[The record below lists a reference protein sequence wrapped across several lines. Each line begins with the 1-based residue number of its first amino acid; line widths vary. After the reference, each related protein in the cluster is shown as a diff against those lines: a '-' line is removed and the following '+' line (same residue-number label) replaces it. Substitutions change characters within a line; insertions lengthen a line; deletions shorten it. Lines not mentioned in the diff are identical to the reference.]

1 MTMEPWAFRSAFGDS
16 WYSDVFA
23 RETDALTKVLQKS
36 LSTPPQAAAAFPGE
50 MVFSVAVP
58 ETTPVQTHSASGPT
72 GSGGSENETA
82 GSKRRNVGPSGK
94 ITKRKSRAAKRA
106 TTTYKL
112 VPTAMAS
119 SSDSWTREFNDA
131 TKLSD
136 EINSMIKASP
146 PSGPETQ
153 RHFSAARRK
162 VTILRTRLDTLQSL
176 LSKLQSTQPLFG
188 KRCVCLLPDR
198 KRPHRDAAMEEL
210 GSGRSK
216 KEMKR
221 RHDMLDNLV
230 TKANQ
235 MATALN
241 MNTLTIRD
249 SLLGPET
256 KQPDVVSRATG
267 LDNQGLVSFQ
277 RQVMKEQDDD
287 LGKLEESVLSTKH
300 VALAINE
307 ELNLH
312 TGLLDSLDHHV
323 ETTNTRLQRVQRR
336 LAMLNKR
343 TKGGCTWLFLLVI
356 FIVILIVGIFAVIKY
371 L

>member
-1 MTMEPWAFRSAFGDS
+1 
-16 WYSDVFA
+16 
-23 RETDALTKVLQKS
+23 
-36 LSTPPQAAAAFPGE
+36 
-50 MVFSVAVP
+50 
-58 ETTPVQTHSASGPT
+58 
-72 GSGGSENETA
+72 
-82 GSKRRNVGPSGK
+82 
-94 ITKRKSRAAKRA
+94 
-106 TTTYKL
+106 
-112 VPTAMAS
+112 MAS

-146 PSGPETQ
+146 PSGPDSQ

-176 LSKLQSTQPLFG
+176 LSKLPSTQPL
-188 KRCVCLLPDR
+188 
-198 KRPHRDAAMEEL
+198 
-210 GSGRSK
+210 SK

-235 MATALN
+235 MATSLN
-241 MNTLTIRD
+241 MNTLSIRD

-267 LDNQGLVSFQ
+267 LDNQGLVGFQ

-287 LGKLEESVLSTKH
+287 LGKLEESVMSTKH

-312 TGLLDSLDHHV
+312 TGLLDDLDHRV

-343 TKGGCTWLFLLVI
+343 TKGGCTWLFILVI
-356 FIVILIVGIFAVIKY
+356 FIVILIVGIFVLVKY

>member
-1 MTMEPWAFRSAFGDS
+1 
-16 WYSDVFA
+16 
-23 RETDALTKVLQKS
+23 
-36 LSTPPQAAAAFPGE
+36 
-50 MVFSVAVP
+50 
-58 ETTPVQTHSASGPT
+58 
-72 GSGGSENETA
+72 
-82 GSKRRNVGPSGK
+82 
-94 ITKRKSRAAKRA
+94 
-106 TTTYKL
+106 
-112 VPTAMAS
+112 MAS

-176 LSKLQSTQPLFG
+176 LSKLQSTQPL
-188 KRCVCLLPDR
+188 
-198 KRPHRDAAMEEL
+198 
-210 GSGRSK
+210 SK

-235 MATALN
+235 MAAALN

-267 LDNQGLVSFQ
+267 MDNQGLVSFQ

-312 TGLLDSLDHHV
+312 TGLLMLKLMHHHCFPYK
-323 ETTNTRLQRVQRR
+323 QRVQRR

>member
-1 MTMEPWAFRSAFGDS
+1 
-16 WYSDVFA
+16 
-23 RETDALTKVLQKS
+23 
-36 LSTPPQAAAAFPGE
+36 
-50 MVFSVAVP
+50 
-58 ETTPVQTHSASGPT
+58 
-72 GSGGSENETA
+72 
-82 GSKRRNVGPSGK
+82 
-94 ITKRKSRAAKRA
+94 
-106 TTTYKL
+106 
-112 VPTAMAS
+112 
-119 SSDSWTREFNDA
+119 
-131 TKLSD
+131 
-136 EINSMIKASP
+136 
-146 PSGPETQ
+146 
-153 RHFSAARRK
+153 
-162 VTILRTRLDTLQSL
+162 
-176 LSKLQSTQPLFG
+176 
-188 KRCVCLLPDR
+188 
-198 KRPHRDAAMEEL
+198 
-210 GSGRSK
+210 
-216 KEMKR
+216 MKR

-241 MNTLTIRD
+241 MNILTIRD

-336 LAMLNKR
+336 LAMLNMR

>member
-1 MTMEPWAFRSAFGDS
+1 
-16 WYSDVFA
+16 
-23 RETDALTKVLQKS
+23 
-36 LSTPPQAAAAFPGE
+36 
-50 MVFSVAVP
+50 
-58 ETTPVQTHSASGPT
+58 
-72 GSGGSENETA
+72 
-82 GSKRRNVGPSGK
+82 
-94 ITKRKSRAAKRA
+94 
-106 TTTYKL
+106 
-112 VPTAMAS
+112 MAS

-146 PSGPETQ
+146 PSGPDSQ

-176 LSKLQSTQPLFG
+176 LSKLPSTQPL
-188 KRCVCLLPDR
+188 
-198 KRPHRDAAMEEL
+198 
-210 GSGRSK
+210 SK

-235 MATALN
+235 MATSLN
-241 MNTLTIRD
+241 MNTLSIRD

-267 LDNQGLVSFQ
+267 LDNQGLVGFQ

-287 LGKLEESVLSTKH
+287 LGKLEESVMSTKH

-312 TGLLDSLDHHV
+312 TGLLDDLDHRV
-323 ETTNTRLQRVQRR
+323 ETTNTRLQV
-336 LAMLNKR
+336 LC
-343 TKGGCTWLFLLVI
+343 G
-356 FIVILIVGIFAVIKY
+356 
-371 L
+371 